1 MFHETTDKDLQARKR
16 RRIIT
21 AIAVVVLVLALGGG
35 LLLMRHAQREQ
46 GAQALHDSIL
56 NSAKQCCAIEGSY
69 PKSLKHLEEDYG
81 LTINHDDYI
90 VSYEYFAGNIMPSVV
105 VTPR

>member
-1 MFHETTDKDLQARKR
+1 MFHEITDQELQTRKR
-16 RRIIT
+16 RRII
-21 AIAVVVLVLALGGG
+21 AVVAVLVLAVAIGSGA
-35 LLLMRHAQREQ
+35 LLVRRAQREQ
-46 GAQALHDSIL
+46 GAAALHDTIL

-81 LTINHDDYI
+81 LTINHNDYI